1 MQLSRLLKRNICTAL
16 MTVPMA
22 VPLFAGHPQTV
33 WTATGLSNLQAVRT
47 TTHATLADHL
57 NKYLDANGG
66 SVTGPYVWRLCH
78 DHPDHE
84 PTYVQRGRTA
94 AGSLHCDMEYGS

>member
-1 MQLSRLLKRNICTAL
+1 MQSSRLLKRNICTAL

-66 SVTGPYVWRLCH
+66 SVTGPYVGGYAMITRIY
-78 DHPDHE
+78 E